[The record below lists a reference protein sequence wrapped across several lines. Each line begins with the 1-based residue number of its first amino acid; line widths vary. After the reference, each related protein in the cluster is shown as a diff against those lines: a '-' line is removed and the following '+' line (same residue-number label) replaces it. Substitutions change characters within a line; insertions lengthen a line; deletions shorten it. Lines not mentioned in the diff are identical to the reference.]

1 LLLRVDRSFERGG
14 IRGEVFPGPRC
25 GSGCPCLWVPS
36 VHTNQEVGLFPLHR
50 SAPRRQVLMQSAS
63 CRCTVLNSSLM
74 LSVSVCPCICL
85 PFPLPHTLIVG
96 HYAQYAAFIEC
107 PVYSGYIAGGDP
119 CWLI

>member
-1 LLLRVDRSFERGG
+1 
-14 IRGEVFPGPRC
+14 
-25 GSGCPCLWVPS
+25 
-36 VHTNQEVGLFPLHR
+36 
-50 SAPRRQVLMQSAS
+50 MQSAS

-107 PVYSGYIAGGDP
+107 PVYSGYIAGGGPVLVDLISITERLFTVLLFHSF
-119 CWLI
+119 WLL